1 MTGDE
6 LEVEAQL
13 SGILDRLGLE
23 MQQAAMRL
31 RFAPY
36 AAVEKFI
43 EDARQTLQQVAL
55 AGDMTRKGQLATAI
69 ALCSF
74 ITVPEIQFEEGGNC
88 EPQF

>member
-23 MQQAAMRL
+23 MQQAAKRL

-36 AAVEKFI
+36 CTVEEFISRARTVLKDVRTAGELSKRQQIDAALQLI
-43 EDARQTLQQVAL
+43 NLIDA
-55 AGDMTRKGQLATAI
+55 
-69 ALCSF
+69 
-74 ITVPEIQFEEGGNC
+74 PEIDFE
-88 EPQF
+88 

>member
-1 MTGDE
+1 MGGLMTGDE

-36 AAVEKFI
+36 CTVEEFINHARTVLKDIRTAGELSKRQQIAAALQLISLI
-43 EDARQTLQQVAL
+43 E
-55 AGDMTRKGQLATAI
+55 
-69 ALCSF
+69 
-74 ITVPEIQFEEGGNC
+74 VPEIEFADEE
-88 EPQF
+88 